1 MSVTLAVAHH
11 FLRRRAATGRIA
23 STYIIPGIERSPQ
36 VGRFANFL
44 RILAAK
50 HGISHA
56 FASNATRYRVFFSAR
71 PQVDET
77 ETLMKTLTTVVSA
90 VLAWFALL
98 LPSQASA
105 VTITQAFCSAATDP
119 AGESATCLSGLG
131 AALRITDELPGLDP
145 TDPNDFYVLL
155 ALDTRAS
162 GGFDAATFTGIDGVQ
177 FDTPF
182 KTTDYEFAPTLNES
196 GVSGGLDWTV
206 FFGQIND
213 CSGSNAQD
221 KSVCSAVV
229 GDASTNT
236 GDIDLWVFQINLLD
250 NIVNPF
256 TAMTD
261 LNMRV
266 SFVPTHNLSPDSSNL
281 PPGTPTPFD
290 EPPLTAVPEPTSLIL
305 LGTGLVWG
313 AGRMRWRHQTK

>member
-1 MSVTLAVAHH
+1 MKIIRTVLSAIVALLAV
-11 FLRRRAATGRIA
+11 
-23 STYIIPGIERSPQ
+23 
-36 VGRFANFL
+36 
-44 RILAAK
+44 
-50 HGISHA
+50 
-56 FASNATRYRVFFSAR
+56 
-71 PQVDET
+71 
-77 ETLMKTLTTVVSA
+77 
-90 VLAWFALL
+90 VLPA
-98 LPSQASA
+98 PASA
-105 VTITQAFCSAATDP
+105 VTITQGFCSASTDP
-119 AGESATCLSGLG
+119 VGESETCLPGLG
-131 AALRITDELPGLDP
+131 AALQITDELPGLDP

-155 ALDTRAS
+155 GIDTRAS
-162 GGFDAATFTGIDGVQ
+162 GGFDTTTYTGIDGVQ

-213 CSGSNAQD
+213 CSGDNPQD
-221 KSVCSAVV
+221 KSVCSSVM

-256 TAMTD
+256 TAVTE

-266 SFVPTHNLSPDSSNL
+266 SFVPTHNLSPESSTL
-281 PPGTPTPFD
+281 PSGTPTPFD
-290 EPPLTAVPEPTSLIL
+290 EPPLTSVPEPTSLIL

-313 AGRMRWRHQTK
+313 AGRMRWRRHTK